1 MFRKQIRVKGAEKN
15 KRGPK
20 MVSVMEAREPT
31 EDLAALLNPRKG
43 ERTNML
49 SWGFATEG
57 VCVRGGPHVAKAD
70 NE

>member
-1 MFRKQIRVKGAEKN
+1 MQVSTVAPKRNSEAGRETVKEAK
-15 KRGPK
+15 
-20 MVSVMEAREPT
+20 VSDT
-31 EDLAALLNPRKG
+31 
-43 ERTNML
+43 TNML